1 MSLKTTVELKGE
13 AAAVDL
19 PRSLSSIWR
28 PGTGLSVTPLG
39 AEGALLLRDTV
50 EADGFI
56 AGSLASLSATELFAL
71 VVSGV
76 RSGTL
81 VYSHGAV
88 RKTVSFKDGEVVFAT
103 STEPWERLGSLLVTL
118 GLITREQLHAAL
130 TEVEPGVRLGQ
141 VLTRNGLLSATRLYS
156 GMTYVV
162 REIVLNLFTESEG
175 NLLFLENAP
184 PSEDVLKL
192 PDATRDLVLQGIQRG
207 EEVARLRTRLP
218 PELRVAQGREE
229 TPEHG
234 RAVWTKAARGADL
247 RALRPTFEGSEHAWL
262 SLVDELLASG
272 VLAVRPRTE
281 PELELEQV
289 PSTAAPPTVLQKYEL
304 LFETICAALQS
315 SGQELDDL
323 RSFLDDPSPGLEK
336 AFEGVTLSDEG
347 RLDIERL
354 LANGAGAEALDA
366 FASYALFSARN
377 VLPPGIAEALS
388 AEFRRIQEGRDDRR

>member
-1 MSLKTTVELKGE
+1 MTLKTTVELKGE

-19 PRSLSSIWR
+19 PRPLSSIWR

-39 AEGALLLRDTV
+39 GEGALLLRDTT
-50 EADGFI
+50 EAEGFI

-71 VVSGV
+71 IVSGV
-76 RSGTL
+76 RSGML
-81 VYSHGAV
+81 VYSRGAV

-141 VLTRNGLLSATRLYS
+141 VLTRNGLLSAPRLYS
-156 GMTYVV
+156 GMTFVV
-162 REIVLNLFTESEG
+162 REIVLSLFSESEG

-184 PSEDVLKL
+184 PPEDVLKL
-192 PDATRDLVLQGIQRG
+192 PDATRELVLQGIQRG
-207 EEVARLRTRLP
+207 EEVTRLLSRLP
-218 PELRVAQGREE
+218 PELRVAQGTEE
-229 TPEHG
+229 PPEHG
-234 RAVWTKAARGADL
+234 RALWTKAGKGAEL
-247 RALRPTFEGSEHAWL
+247 RALRPSFEGSEHAWL

-272 VLAVRPRTE
+272 VLAVRARTE
-281 PELELEQV
+281 PELELEQI
-289 PSTAAPPTVLQKYEL
+289 PATAAAPPMLEKYEL
-304 LFETICAALQS
+304 LLETICAALHS

-323 RSFLDDPSPGLEK
+323 RTFLADPLPGMEK
-336 AFEGVTLSDEG
+336 AFEGVTLDDDG

-354 LANGAGAEALDA
+354 VANGAGTEALDA

-377 VLPPGIAEALS
+377 VLPHGIAEALS
-388 AEFRRIQEGRDDRR
+388 AEFRRIQEG